1 LEEQKINDMIQDLRM
16 NNTSYE
22 GIMNALL
29 PFIHFIEQK
38 NYSKRIEQKLTQF
51 IQELIDE
58 RNRVQTMEKH

>member
-1 LEEQKINDMIQDLRM
+1 M

-58 RNRVQTMEKH
+58 RNRVQTMEKHQF